1 LRLLD
6 RADTHSKVPLCRKRR
21 MYMCAARLR
30 GIVPKGLPRAS
41 EQGLPE
47 ALGTSTMRILAPVR
61 CYERQSSFCALLSRD
76 ACSWAPGCMT
86 TGQLPLL
93 KAPARLGKEERNLGA
108 QADSLG
114 RNRAGYTTA

>member
-1 LRLLD
+1 
-6 RADTHSKVPLCRKRR
+6 
-21 MYMCAARLR
+21 MQGCAARLS
-30 GIVPKGLPRAS
+30 GIVPEGVPRARS
-41 EQGLPE
+41 ERRGGLPE